1 MAAPTLWYLA
11 GLEAAMDA
19 VLATGTPKVMLL
31 TASYTL
37 DQDTHDRINDVSAAQ
52 AAGTGYTAGGITLT
66 GVTTTVTGGSNVV
79 ALDAADISGIS
90 VSCCYAVVYVD
101 TGTPSTSPV
110 LTITDLSE
118 GTATNVTVTG
128 ITWATDGIA
137 AITAA

>member
-1 MAAPTLWYLA
+1 M
-11 GLEAAMDA
+11 
-19 VLATGTPKVMLL
+19 
-31 TASYTL
+31 
-37 DQDTHDRINDVSAAQ
+37 
-52 AAGTGYTAGGITLT
+52 
-66 GVTTTVTGGSNVV
+66 TGGSNVV